1 MEILMYR
8 NKSVVARKMALNM
21 VSQIMNNIAASFKRS
36 ITLIK
41 IEEYM
46 TIQLKDPSL
55 FKTQA
60 FISGQWVDSDKG
72 ETFPVYNPATGVLLA
87 EVASVGLNE
96 TQRAIESAQTAM
108 ESWRE
113 LPAKTRS
120 DILERWYNLV
130 IENTE
135 DLAMLMTAEQGK
147 PLFESRGEIGYG
159 ASFIKWFSEEGKR
172 VYGDIIP
179 ATNDRRNIAV
189 KQPIGVV
196 AAITP
201 WNFPNAMITRKV
213 APALAV
219 GCAMVLKPAA
229 ETPLSALALVEL
241 ANRAGLPPGLF
252 SVLPTSDAPTVGSEM
267 TSNPIVKK
275 VTFTGSTQ
283 VGKLL
288 MKQCADTVKRTS
300 MELGGN
306 APVIIF
312 DDADVDLA
320 VAGALVAKYR
330 NSGQTCICA
339 NRIIVQEGIYDTFV
353 EKFAAAVNQFNI
365 GNGMDDNTSHGPVIT
380 SKAAIDI
387 HSKVQSAVAE
397 GAVVVTGGDFS
408 ELGECFYQPTVL
420 TNVNDKMRV
429 FQEEI
434 FGPVAPIFKF
444 KTEKEA
450 ISMANDTPFG
460 LAAYFYTE
468 HMGRSWRVA
477 EALEY
482 GMVGVNETAIS
493 SEVIPFGGVKESGQG
508 REGSKYGLDDY
519 LEVKYICMGGLQR

>member
-1 MEILMYR
+1 MILP
-8 NKSVVARKMALNM
+8 
-21 VSQIMNNIAASFKRS
+21 
-36 ITLIK
+36 
-41 IEEYM
+41 
-46 TIQLKDPSL
+46 LKDPSL
-55 FKTQA
+55 FKNQA
-60 FISGQWVDSDKG
+60 FISGQWVDSDNG
-72 ETFPVYNPATGVLLA
+72 ETFPVYNPATGELLA

-96 TQRAIESAQTAM
+96 TRRAINDAQTAM
-108 ESWRE
+108 ASWRE
-113 LPAKTRS
+113 LPAKNRC
-120 DILERWYNLV
+120 DIVERWYNLV
-130 IENTE
+130 LENVE
-135 DLAMLMTAEQGK
+135 DLALIITAEQGK
-147 PLFESRGEIGYG
+147 PLFESRGEIAYG
-159 ASFIKWFSEEGKR
+159 ASFIKWFAEEGKR

-179 ATNDRRNIAV
+179 AASDRRNITI

-252 SVLPTSDAPTVGSEM
+252 SVVPTSDAPTVGSEM
-267 TSNPIVKK
+267 TSNSIVKK

-306 APVIIF
+306 APLIIF
-312 DDADVDLA
+312 DDADLELA
-320 VAGALVAKYR
+320 VAGALVAKFR

-339 NRIIVQEGIYDTFV
+339 NRIIVQAGIYDAFV
-353 EKFAAAVNQFNI
+353 EKFAVAVNKFNI

-380 SKAAIDI
+380 RKAVIDI
-387 HSKVQSAVAE
+387 HSKVQSAIAE

-408 ELGECFYQPTVL
+408 ELGECFYQPTIL
-420 TNVNDKMRV
+420 TNVNDKMQV

-434 FGPVAPIFKF
+434 FGPVAPVFKF
-444 KTEKEA
+444 TTEKEA
-450 ISMANDTPFG
+450 ISMANDTEFG

-468 HMGRSWRVA
+468 QMGRSWRVS

-482 GMVGVNETAIS
+482 GMVGINETAIS
-493 SEVIPFGGVKESGQG
+493 AEVIPFGGVKESGQG

-519 LEVKYICMGGLQR
+519 LEIKYICIGGLQR

>member
-1 MEILMYR
+1 
-8 NKSVVARKMALNM
+8 
-21 VSQIMNNIAASFKRS
+21 
-36 ITLIK
+36 
-41 IEEYM
+41 M

-60 FISGQWVDSDKG
+60 FINGQWVDGVKG
-72 ETFPVYNPATGVLLA
+72 ETFSVYNPATNELLA

-96 TQRAIESAQTAM
+96 TQSAINDAQTAM
-108 ESWRE
+108 VDWRA

-130 IENTE
+130 IENAE
-135 DLAMLMTAEQGK
+135 DLALIMTAEQGK

-159 ASFIKWFSEEGKR
+159 ASFIKWFAEEGKR

-179 ATNDRRNIAV
+179 ATSDRRSIAI

-213 APALAV
+213 APALAA
-219 GCAMVLKPAA
+219 GCAIVLKPAA

-241 ANRAGLPPGLF
+241 ADRAGIPAGLF
-252 SVLPTSDAPTVGSEM
+252 SILPTSDAVTVGGEM

-283 VGKLL
+283 IGKLL

-306 APVIIF
+306 APVIVF
-312 DDADVDLA
+312 DDADIDLA
-320 VAGALVAKYR
+320 VSGALVAKYR

-339 NRIIVQEGIYDTFV
+339 NRLIVQEGIYDAFV
-353 EKFAAAVNQFNI
+353 EKFTAAVNKFNI
-365 GNGMDDNTSHGPVIT
+365 GNGMDDNTSHGPVINQ
-380 SKAAIDI
+380 KAATDI
-387 HSKVQSAVAE
+387 HSKVQNAVAE
-397 GAVVVTGGDFS
+397 GAIVKTGGDFGK
-408 ELGECFYQPTVL
+408 EGECFYQPTVL
-420 TNVNDKMRV
+420 TNVTDSMQV

-434 FGPVAPIFKF
+434 FGPVAPVFKF
-444 KTEKEA
+444 TTEQEA
-450 ISMANDTPFG
+450 ISMANDTEFG

-468 HMGRSWRVA
+468 HMGRSWRVS

-508 REGSKYGLDDY
+508 REGSKYGLDDF
-519 LEVKYICMGGLQR
+519 LEIKYICMGGLQR

>member
-1 MEILMYR
+1 
-8 NKSVVARKMALNM
+8 
-21 VSQIMNNIAASFKRS
+21 
-36 ITLIK
+36 
-41 IEEYM
+41 M

-60 FISGQWVDSDKG
+60 FINGQWVDGVKG
-72 ETFPVYNPATGVLLA
+72 ETFSVYNPATNELLA

-96 TQRAIESAQTAM
+96 TQSAINDAQTAM
-108 ESWRE
+108 VDWRA

-130 IENTE
+130 IENAE
-135 DLAMLMTAEQGK
+135 DLALIMTAEQGK

-159 ASFIKWFSEEGKR
+159 ASFIKWFAEEGKR

-179 ATNDRRNIAV
+179 ATNDRRSIAI

-213 APALAV
+213 APALAA
-219 GCAMVLKPAA
+219 GCAIVLKPAA

-241 ANRAGLPPGLF
+241 ADRAGIPAGLF
-252 SVLPTSDAPTVGSEM
+252 SILPTSDAASVGGEM

-283 VGKLL
+283 IGKLL

-306 APVIIF
+306 APVIVF

-320 VAGALVAKYR
+320 VSGALVAKYR

-339 NRIIVQEGIYDTFV
+339 NRLIVQEGIYDAFV
-353 EKFAAAVNQFNI
+353 EKFTAAVNKFNI
-365 GNGMDDNTSHGPVIT
+365 GNGMDDNTSHGPVINQ
-380 SKAAIDI
+380 KAATDI
-387 HSKVQSAVAE
+387 HSKVQNAVAE
-397 GAVVVTGGDFS
+397 GAIVKTGGDFGK
-408 ELGECFYQPTVL
+408 EGECFYQPTVL
-420 TNVNDKMRV
+420 TNVTDSMQV

-434 FGPVAPIFKF
+434 FGPVAPVFKF
-444 KTEKEA
+444 TTEQEA
-450 ISMANDTPFG
+450 ISMANDTEFG

-468 HMGRSWRVA
+468 HMGRSWRVS

-508 REGSKYGLDDY
+508 REGSKYGLDDF
-519 LEVKYICMGGLQR
+519 LEIKYICMGGLQR

>member
-1 MEILMYR
+1 MYR

-135 DLAMLMTAEQGK
+135 DLAILMTAEQGK

-420 TNVNDKMRV
+420 KNVNDKMRV